1 MVGELIRLRFAVQ
14 RHTLPW
20 KRRLGGALGV
30 LAAAATWA
38 AVAISSAGARSDVI
52 TFVLLIWLVGWLVGP
67 ILTSGASVLR
77 PEYFSLLPLP
87 PRRLGL
93 GLLASV
99 FVGVGGVVTALAL
112 TAIIGHALLAA
123 ALLAVVVAVVVTAL
137 YLVLVISLSRIAY
150 ALLGAAMR
158 TRLGVEIA
166 AIQYGLLLS
175 SLFAGWLI
183 IWPVLSS
190 MPGFLRDGFGSAP
203 AGAVLGWTPAGWP
216 IRAVDAAANGDF
228 GASAA
233 WLALLA
239 CAALLS
245 VLVATAL
252 LRPFVGNRTIARRR
266 RPIGSRVFERRGLL
280 PESAFGAVVGKE
292 LRTWLRDPW
301 RSLELRASL
310 WFGIFLAVY
319 STIGGLP
326 QLSWLGGVA
335 VALISAI
342 SAANLYGQD
351 GTALWQ
357 LVVTDGQDVIRA
369 DVRGR
374 QVGVVVAYG
383 LPAVVLAAA
392 LMAIS
397 GSFEF
402 AVPVATL
409 IIVLLG
415 VGSGLSALLSVI
427 AVTPGVDPHRR
438 VNPSDAGENQLVG
451 QLGLYAAAV
460 LSAPAATVAIIL
472 MVAPNILP
480 PWAPLAAPVLALV
493 NAAVVAFALG
503 DVAARRLRVRLPETF
518 ARLRYPGVPFVGEEG
533 GGLLGSLERAA
544 EKEAIAATRTRE
556 TKN

>member
-20 KRRLGGALGV
+20 KRRLGGALGLV
-30 LAAAATWA
+30 AVAATWGL
-38 AVAISSAGARSDVI
+38 VALSSAEARSDVVA
-52 TFVLLIWLVGWLVGP
+52 FVLLAWLVGWLVGP

-87 PRRLGL
+87 PRRLGF

-99 FVGVGGVVTALAL
+99 FVGVGGVVTGLAL
-112 TAIIGHALLAA
+112 TSIIGHAALAA
-123 ALLAVVVAVVVTAL
+123 APLAVVVAVVGTAL

-175 SLFAGWLI
+175 TMFAGWLI
-183 IWPVLSS
+183 VWPVLSS
-190 MPGFLRDGFGSAP
+190 MPEFLRHGFGSAP
-203 AGAVLGWTPAGWP
+203 AGDVLGWTPAGWP
-216 IRAVDAAANGDF
+216 IRAVDAAANGDL
-228 GASAA
+228 GAAA
-233 WLALLA
+233 GWLVLLG
-239 CAALLS
+239 C
-245 VLVATAL
+245 ATALSALGAATL
-252 LRPFVGNRTIARRR
+252 LRPFVGNRTSTRRR
-266 RPIGSRVFERRGLL
+266 RPLGSRVFERRGLL
-280 PESAFGAVVGKE
+280 PDGAFGAVVGKE

-310 WFGIFLAVY
+310 WFGIFLAGY
-319 STIGGLP
+319 AAIGGLP
-326 QLSWLGGVA
+326 QLSGLGGVA
-335 VALISAI
+335 VALICAI

-357 LVVTDGQDVIRA
+357 LVVTDGHDVVRA

-383 LPAVVLAAA
+383 LPAAVLAVV

-402 AVPVATL
+402 AVPVASL

-415 VGSGLSALLSVI
+415 VGCGLSVLLSVI

-451 QLGLYAAAV
+451 QLGLYAATV
-460 LSAPAATVAIIL
+460 LSAPTAAVAIIL
-472 MVAPNILP
+472 MVAPSVLP
-480 PWAPLAAPVLALV
+480 PWAPLAALLLALV
-493 NAAVVAFALG
+493 NGTVVAASLG
-503 DVAARRLRVRLPETF
+503 GLAVAQLRTRLPETF
-518 ARLRYPGVPFVGEEG
+518 ARLRYPGVPFVSAEG
-533 GGLLGSLERAA
+533 GGLLGFLERAA
-544 EKEAIAATRTRE
+544 EKEAIAASRARE
-556 TKN
+556 GGN